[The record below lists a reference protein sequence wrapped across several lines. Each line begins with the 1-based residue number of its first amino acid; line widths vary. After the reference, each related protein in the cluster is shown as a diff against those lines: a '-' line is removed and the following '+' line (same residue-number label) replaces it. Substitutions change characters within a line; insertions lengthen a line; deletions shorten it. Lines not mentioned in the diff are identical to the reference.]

1 MYQIFKYEKK
11 FFIRIDLIEIDL
23 IKNIYWKT
31 I

>member
-11 FFIRIDLIEIDL
+11 IFIRIDLIEIDL